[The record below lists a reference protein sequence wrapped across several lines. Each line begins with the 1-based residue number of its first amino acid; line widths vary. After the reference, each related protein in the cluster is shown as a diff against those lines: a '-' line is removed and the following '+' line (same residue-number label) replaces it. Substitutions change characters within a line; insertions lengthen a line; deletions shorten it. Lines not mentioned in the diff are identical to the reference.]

1 MDYGLT
7 RELMDE
13 GKMPNFSRLEKE
25 GSFSALGTS
34 IPPQSPVAWSNFISG
49 MDAGVLRAKVPMA
62 ELYQYSA
69 SLKSIT
75 SGAGNYTMT
84 FSHYEPI
91 PAHIAQ
97 KVIDE
102 TQREKEEAAKK

>member
-1 MDYGLT
+1 MCRG
-7 RELMDE
+7 R
-13 GKMPNFSRLEKE
+13 
-25 GSFSALGTS
+25 
-34 IPPQSPVAWSNFISG
+34 VSG
-49 MDAGVLRAKVPMA
+49 MEAGVIRAKVPMA

-75 SGAGNYTMT
+75 SGAGTYTMV
-84 FSHYEPI
+84 FSHYESV

-102 TQREKEEAAKK
+102 AKREKEEKDNK